1 MSFIIVIIYYVFIKK
16 SSDNLRKLLTT
27 PTARGILATPSN
39 FLVRGLAYLCGQH
52 PQHPAK
58 AHRLAHAHGYTASV
72 CLVTGVDKSGF
83 AIGPTYFKGHLVHLP
98 IR

>member
-1 MSFIIVIIYYVFIKK
+1 GTGPAMSSFFYK
-16 SSDNLRKLLTT
+16 KLLTT
-27 PTARGILATPSN
+27 STARGILAYSSDL
-39 FLVRGLAYLCGQH
+39 LVRGLAYLCGQH
-52 PQHPAK
+52 PQHLAK

-83 AIGPTYFKGHLVHLP
+83 AKGPAYFKGHLVHLP